1 MELQP
6 LLYDLLVAT
15 MAPTQAWSGADG
27 QVRPHGAQGYY
38 DGDQRILSRAEL
50 TVADQEPETIATGEA
65 GPGHVEIIALLRPVD
80 DASPDPTIRL
90 RRRREVTPG
99 VVTEHLQVSVAT
111 TAAVTVPLTLTLG
124 CDLAAM
130 ESVKIGTSTPS
141 IPAQVLGSGRATD
154 TDTDTDQP
162 GLQWQRDAL
171 RVTVAA
177 PGAVVDVSDP
187 LAPRL
192 SWTPVIEPGQ
202 TTTVS
207 WRVEAVGTQSPVL
220 AGPGHP
226 VWSTPEVSA
235 DDRRLP
241 ALLDRSLSDLTTLT
255 MRARFAPEDVFVAA
269 GAPWFFTLFGRDS
282 LWAARMLL
290 PLGTELAAGTLR
302 TLAAK
307 QGIRVEPLTA
317 EQPGKILHEVRAT
330 ELALADGTVL
340 PPVYY
345 GTVDATPLWV
355 CLLHDAWRWGMPLE
369 EVEALLPAME
379 AALEWIVEYGDADG
393 DGFLEYRDESGRG
406 LANQGWKDSG
416 DSVQHQDGTLAEG
429 PIALCEVQGYAH
441 EAAMAGAELLEAFG
455 RPGADRWRAW
465 AAELRT
471 RFRAAF
477 WVQDEQGRYPA
488 IALDAR
494 KRPVDTVTS
503 NIGHLLGTGLLDAD
517 EERLVA
523 TRLGSPAMNSGYGL
537 RTMADTS
544 GGYWPLRYHGGA
556 VWPHDTAITIAAL
569 SRTGHH
575 EVAAQLAEGLLSAAA
590 DVDYRLPE
598 LYSGDARGAVPR
610 VVPYPAAC
618 RPQAWAA
625 ASSVVMLTSA
635 LGLRPDVPRGRI
647 SIRPSIPAPFGSVQV
662 TGLRLAGQP
671 LAVQI
676 AADGELTHAEIP
688 GSIEIV

>member
-1 MELQP
+1 MDLQP
-6 LLYDLLVAT
+6 LLHDLLVAT
-15 MAPTQAWSGADG
+15 MAPTQAWSAPDG
-27 QVRPHGAQGYY
+27 QVRPHGAQGFYN
-38 DGDQRILSRAEL
+38 GDQRILSRAEL
-50 TVADQEPETIATGEA
+50 TVADQEPETIATGA
-65 GPGHVEIIALLRPVD
+65 PGPGRIEIITLLRPVD

-99 VVTEHLQVSVAT
+99 VVTEHLEVSVAT
-111 TAAVTVPLTLTLG
+111 STAVTVPLTLTLG

-141 IPAQVLGSGRATD
+141 IPAEILDPRHAG
-154 TDTDTDQP
+154 DTDQP
-162 GLQWQRDAL
+162 GLLWQRNAL
-171 RVTVAA
+171 RVTVVA
-177 PGAVVDVSDP
+177 PGARVDGSDP
-187 LAPRL
+187 RAPRL
-192 SWTPVIEPGQ
+192 SWAPEIEPGQ

-207 WRVEAVGTQSPVL
+207 WRVEAVGIQSPVL
-220 AGPGHP
+220 AGPARP
-226 VWSTPEVSA
+226 VWSTPEVNA

-241 ALLDRSLSDLTTLT
+241 ALLERSLADLRTLT
-255 MRARFAPEDVFVAA
+255 MRAEFAPEDVFVAA

-282 LWAARMLL
+282 IWAARMLL

-307 QGIRVEPLTA
+307 QGTRVQPLTA
-317 EQPGKILHEVRAT
+317 EQPGKILHEVRAA

-355 CLLHDAWRWGMPLE
+355 CLLHDAWRWGMPPE
-369 EVEALLPAME
+369 EVGALLPAME
-379 AALEWIVEYGDADG
+379 AALEWIVEYGDADD
-393 DGFLEYRDESGRG
+393 DGFLEYLDESGRG

-441 EAAMAGAELLEAFG
+441 EAALAGADLLEAFD
-455 RPGADRWRAW
+455 RPGADRWRTW
-465 AAELRT
+465 AAALRD

-503 NIGHLLGTGLLDAD
+503 NIGHLLGTGLLDA
-517 EERLVA
+517 EEEQRVA
-523 TRLGSPAMNSGYGL
+523 ARLGSPAMDSGYGL

-569 SRTGHH
+569 SRSGHH
-575 EVAAQLAEGLLSAAA
+575 AVAAQLAEGLLRAAA

-598 LYSGDARGAVPR
+598 LYSGDARGAVPA
-610 VVPYPAAC
+610 VIPYPAAC

-625 ASSVVMLTSA
+625 ASSVVILTSA
-635 LGLRPDVPRGRI
+635 LGLRPDVPGGRI
-647 SIRPSIPAPFGSVQV
+647 NIRPSVPSPFGALHV

-671 LAVQI
+671 LAVHI
-676 AADGELTHAEIP
+676 AADGELVQVELP
-688 GSIEIV
+688 GTIELT